1 MPTPIILPQWGM
13 GMNDGQVMKW
23 LKSIG
28 DPISKSDKLVEIESS
43 KVNSEVEATTDG
55 KLGRIDVE
63 EGKVVN
69 VGTILGY
76 ILLDGES
83 ENDLPEN
90 ESDNTETKESEPE
103 NSSTSTRN
111 QAAHLVKDNKTG
123 KVVTP
128 RARRLAKKLNVDIN
142 LVNGTGPGG
151 RITEDDVSN
160 YSNESTDVEVLPVS
174 NVPVREVKK
183 LVSLRSVIAKRM
195 TESSQ
200 IPTVTLT
207 RNVDVTETVK
217 FQKKLVS
224 DWRSKKLRPQ
234 YQDLV
239 IKAVAKALSEQ
250 REANAHLVG
259 DEVRYLEDVNV
270 GFAVAVT
277 DGLIVPVIKNADKK
291 SLLEIAL
298 EIRDIAKLSRT
309 NSIPIEKMSGSSFS
323 VTTLESYEIETFNPL
338 LNPPEIGILGVG
350 AVKIAPTYVNDEL
363 VPRSIG
369 TLNLTFDHRAWDGA
383 PSANFLNVIS
393 KYLIDPSWMD
403 E

>member
-76 ILLDGES
+76 ILLEGES

-90 ESDNTETKESEPE
+90 KLDNTETKESEPE
-103 NSSTSTRN
+103 NSSTTKR
-111 QAAHLVKDNKTG
+111 QDNKTG

-142 LVNGTGPGG
+142 LVKGTGPGG
-151 RITEDDVSN
+151 RITEEDVSN
-160 YSNESTDVEVLPVS
+160 YSNDSADGEALPES

-239 IKAVAKALSEQ
+239 IKAVARALSEQ

-259 DEVRYLEDVNV
+259 DEIRYLEDVNI

-309 NSIPIEKMSGSSFS
+309 NSVPIEKMSGSSFS

-350 AVKIAPTYVNDEL
+350 VVKISPTYVNDEL

-383 PSANFLNVIS
+383 PSANFLNVVS

>member
-28 DPISKSDKLVEIESS
+28 GPISKSDKLVEIESS

-76 ILLDGES
+76 ILLEGES
-83 ENDLPEN
+83 ESDLPEN
-90 ESDNTETKESEPE
+90 KLDNTETKESTTEESP
-103 NSSTSTRN
+103 TTKK
-111 QAAHLVKDNKTG
+111 QDNKTG

-128 RARRLAKKLNVDIN
+128 RARRLAKKLDVDIN

-151 RITEDDVSN
+151 RITEEDISN
-160 YSNESTDVEVLPVS
+160 YSNESTDEEVLPVS

-195 TESSQ
+195 TESSK

-224 DWRSKKLRPQ
+224 EWRSKKLRPQ

-259 DEVRYLEDVNV
+259 DEIRYLEDINI
-270 GFAVAVT
+270 GFAVAVN

-363 VPRSIG
+363 IPRSFG

-383 PSANFLNVIS
+383 PSANFLNVVS

>member
-76 ILLDGES
+76 ILLEGES
-83 ENDLPEN
+83 ESDLPEN
-90 ESDNTETKESEPE
+90 KLDNTETKESTTEESP
-103 NSSTSTRN
+103 TTKK
-111 QAAHLVKDNKTG
+111 QDNKTG

-128 RARRLAKKLNVDIN
+128 RARRLAKKLDVDIN

-151 RITEDDVSN
+151 RITEEDISN
-160 YSNESTDVEVLPVS
+160 YSNESTDEEVLPVS

-195 TESSQ
+195 TESSK

-224 DWRSKKLRPQ
+224 EWRSKKLRPQ

-259 DEVRYLEDVNV
+259 DEIRYLEDINI
-270 GFAVAVT
+270 GFAVAVN

-350 AVKIAPTYVNDEL
+350 AVKLAPTYVNDEL
-363 VPRSIG
+363 IPRSFG
-369 TLNLTFDHRAWDGA
+369 TLNLTFAHRAWDGA
-383 PSANFLNVIS
+383 PSANFLNVVS
-393 KYLIDPSWMD
+393 KYLIDPRWM
-403 E
+403 EE

>member
-76 ILLDGES
+76 ILLEGES
-83 ENDLPEN
+83 ESDLPEN
-90 ESDNTETKESEPE
+90 KLDNTETKESTTEESP
-103 NSSTSTRN
+103 TTKK
-111 QAAHLVKDNKTG
+111 QDNKTG

-128 RARRLAKKLNVDIN
+128 RARRLAKKLDVDIN

-151 RITEDDVSN
+151 RITEEDISN
-160 YSNESTDVEVLPVS
+160 YSNESTDEEVLPVS

-195 TESSQ
+195 TESSK

-224 DWRSKKLRPQ
+224 EWRSKKLRPQ

-259 DEVRYLEDVNV
+259 DEIRYLEDINI
-270 GFAVAVT
+270 GFAVAVN

-363 VPRSIG
+363 IPRSFG

-383 PSANFLNVIS
+383 PSANFLNVVS

>member
-111 QAAHLVKDNKTG
+111 QAAHLVKGNKTG

-277 DGLIVPVIKNADKK
+277 DGLIVPVIKNVNNKK
-291 SLLEIAL
+291 MRLFMHTI
-298 EIRDIAKLSRT
+298 
-309 NSIPIEKMSGSSFS
+309 
-323 VTTLESYEIETFNPL
+323 
-338 LNPPEIGILGVG
+338 
-350 AVKIAPTYVNDEL
+350 
-363 VPRSIG
+363 
-369 TLNLTFDHRAWDGA
+369 
-383 PSANFLNVIS
+383 
-393 KYLIDPSWMD
+393 
-403 E
+403 

>member
-76 ILLDGES
+76 ILLEGES

-90 ESDNTETKESEPE
+90 KLDNTETKESEPE
-103 NSSTSTRN
+103 NSSTTKR
-111 QAAHLVKDNKTG
+111 QDNKTG

-142 LVNGTGPGG
+142 LVKGTGPGG
-151 RITEDDVSN
+151 RITEEDVSN
-160 YSNESTDVEVLPVS
+160 YSNDSADGEALPES

-217 FQKKLVS
+217 FQK
-224 DWRSKKLRPQ
+224 
-234 YQDLV
+234 
-239 IKAVAKALSEQ
+239 
-250 REANAHLVG
+250 N
-259 DEVRYLEDVNV
+259 
-270 GFAVAVT
+270 
-277 DGLIVPVIKNADKK
+277 
-291 SLLEIAL
+291 
-298 EIRDIAKLSRT
+298 
-309 NSIPIEKMSGSSFS
+309 
-323 VTTLESYEIETFNPL
+323 
-338 LNPPEIGILGVG
+338 
-350 AVKIAPTYVNDEL
+350 
-363 VPRSIG
+363 
-369 TLNLTFDHRAWDGA
+369 
-383 PSANFLNVIS
+383 
-393 KYLIDPSWMD
+393 
-403 E
+403 

>member
-23 LKSIG
+23 LNSIG

-69 VGTILGY
+69 VGTVLGY
-76 ILLDGES
+76 ILLEGES
-83 ENDLPEN
+83 ESDLPEN
-90 ESDNTETKESEPE
+90 KLDNTETKESTTEESP
-103 NSSTSTRN
+103 TTKK
-111 QAAHLVKDNKTG
+111 QDNKTG

-128 RARRLAKKLNVDIN
+128 RARRLAKKLDVDIN

-151 RITEDDVSN
+151 RITEEDISN
-160 YSNESTDVEVLPVS
+160 YSNESTDEEVLPVS

-195 TESSQ
+195 TESSK

-224 DWRSKKLRPQ
+224 EWRSKKLRPQ

-259 DEVRYLEDVNV
+259 DEIRYLEDINI
-270 GFAVAVT
+270 GFAVAVN

-363 VPRSIG
+363 IPRSFG

-383 PSANFLNVIS
+383 PSANFLNVVS

>member
-76 ILLDGES
+76 ILLEGES

-90 ESDNTETKESEPE
+90 KLDNTETKESEPE
-103 NSSTSTRN
+103 NSSTTKR
-111 QAAHLVKDNKTG
+111 QDNKTG

-142 LVNGTGPGG
+142 LVKGTGPGG
-151 RITEDDVSN
+151 RITEEDVSN
-160 YSNESTDVEVLPVS
+160 YSNDSADGEALPES

-239 IKAVAKALSEQ
+239 IKAVARALSEQ

-259 DEVRYLEDVNV
+259 DEIRYLEDVNI

-393 KYLIDPSWMD
+393 KYLIDHSWMD
-403 E
+403 V

>member
-111 QAAHLVKDNKTG
+111 QAAHHVKDNKTG

-174 NVPVREVKK
+174 NVPVREEKK
-183 LVSLRSVIAKRM
+183 LVSLRYVIA
-195 TESSQ
+195 
-200 IPTVTLT
+200 
-207 RNVDVTETVK
+207 
-217 FQKKLVS
+217 
-224 DWRSKKLRPQ
+224 
-234 YQDLV
+234 
-239 IKAVAKALSEQ
+239 
-250 REANAHLVG
+250 
-259 DEVRYLEDVNV
+259 
-270 GFAVAVT
+270 
-277 DGLIVPVIKNADKK
+277 
-291 SLLEIAL
+291 
-298 EIRDIAKLSRT
+298 
-309 NSIPIEKMSGSSFS
+309 
-323 VTTLESYEIETFNPL
+323 
-338 LNPPEIGILGVG
+338 
-350 AVKIAPTYVNDEL
+350 
-363 VPRSIG
+363 
-369 TLNLTFDHRAWDGA
+369 
-383 PSANFLNVIS
+383 
-393 KYLIDPSWMD
+393 
-403 E
+403 

>member
-76 ILLDGES
+76 ILLEGES

-90 ESDNTETKESEPE
+90 KLDNTETKESEPE
-103 NSSTSTRN
+103 NSSTTKR
-111 QAAHLVKDNKTG
+111 QDNKTG

-142 LVNGTGPGG
+142 LVKGTGPGG
-151 RITEDDVSN
+151 RITEEDVSN
-160 YSNESTDVEVLPVS
+160 YSNDSADGEALPES

-239 IKAVAKALSEQ
+239 IKAVARALSEQ

-259 DEVRYLEDVNV
+259 DEIRYLEDVNI

-298 EIRDIAKLSRT
+298 EIRDFAKLSRT
-309 NSIPIEKMSGSSFS
+309 NSVPIEKMSGSSFS

>member
-111 QAAHLVKDNKTG
+111 QAAHLVKGNKTG

-128 RARRLAKKLNVDIN
+128 RARRLAKKL
-142 LVNGTGPGG
+142 
-151 RITEDDVSN
+151 
-160 YSNESTDVEVLPVS
+160 
-174 NVPVREVKK
+174 
-183 LVSLRSVIAKRM
+183 
-195 TESSQ
+195 
-200 IPTVTLT
+200 
-207 RNVDVTETVK
+207 
-217 FQKKLVS
+217 
-224 DWRSKKLRPQ
+224 
-234 YQDLV
+234 
-239 IKAVAKALSEQ
+239 
-250 REANAHLVG
+250 
-259 DEVRYLEDVNV
+259 
-270 GFAVAVT
+270 
-277 DGLIVPVIKNADKK
+277 LI
-291 SLLEIAL
+291 L
-298 EIRDIAKLSRT
+298 
-309 NSIPIEKMSGSSFS
+309 
-323 VTTLESYEIETFNPL
+323 
-338 LNPPEIGILGVG
+338 IL
-350 AVKIAPTYVNDEL
+350 
-363 VPRSIG
+363 
-369 TLNLTFDHRAWDGA
+369 
-383 PSANFLNVIS
+383 
-393 KYLIDPSWMD
+393 
-403 E
+403 

>member
-76 ILLDGES
+76 ILLEGES

-90 ESDNTETKESEPE
+90 KLDNTETKESEPE
-103 NSSTSTRN
+103 NSSTTKR
-111 QAAHLVKDNKTG
+111 QDNKTG

-142 LVNGTGPGG
+142 LVKGTGPGG
-151 RITEDDVSN
+151 RITEEDVSN
-160 YSNESTDVEVLPVS
+160 YSNDSADGEALPES

-259 DEVRYLEDVNV
+259 DEIRYLEDVNI

-277 DGLIVPVIKNADKK
+277 DGLIVPVIKKADKK

-309 NSIPIEKMSGSSFS
+309 NSVPIEKMSGSSFS

-350 AVKIAPTYVNDEL
+350 VVKISPTYVNDEL

-383 PSANFLNVIS
+383 PSANFLNVVS